1 MRSKPG
7 RMLLVVAATLAASVG
22 VAIAAPRPGTLD
34 HTFHGSGRFSLAF
47 PGGSDG
53 NAVAMQGGKI
63 VVAGDAGFE
72 AAENMAVIRL
82 TAKGKLD
89 RTFGGGDGRFLFDLF
104 GDADIASAVA
114 VLLNEKILVA
124 GRGFDPD
131 AMIDR
136 FVMLRLTPSG
146 RLDRTFGGGDGFVT
160 TTFGVDGASGIG
172 MTVLPDGRF
181 VVCGYTGGAAPAFAL
196 ARYRPGGRLDRTFG
210 GTGTVTTSFPG
221 RTEAFCSAVTHVGN
235 QVVAV
240 GQAFDGLTVTSF
252 AVARYRA
259 DGSLAPGFNLD
270 GRALF
275 DPLPTDDEATAV
287 VALPHGSVVVAG
299 SVRDGVLRNDVALLQ
314 IRRNGTLDPAFGGG
328 DGTKLYDPGSV
339 DSSTG
344 LLRQPDGKLVL
355 VGFRNPDMFVARFR
369 PGGAVDTGFGN
380 GGLQARPWPGP
391 SIAAAAAW
399 DSGTIVVVGSVQL
412 PPGSRSNACTGSG
425 SGAEPVR

>member
-1 MRSKPG
+1 MRSMPG
-7 RMLLVVAATLAASVG
+7 RMLLVVAATLIATVG

-34 HTFHGSGRFSLAF
+34 HTFHSSGRFSLAF

-53 NAVAMQGGKI
+53 NAVAMQGHKV

-82 TAKGKLD
+82 RANGKLD
-89 RTFGGGDGRFLFDLF
+89 RTFGGGDGRFFFDLF
-104 GDADIASAVA
+104 GEADIASAVA
-114 VLLNEKILVA
+114 VLPDEKILVA

-136 FVMLRLTPSG
+136 FVVLRLTANG
-146 RLDRTFGGGDGFVT
+146 RLDHTFGGGDGFVT

-181 VVCGYTGGAAPAFAL
+181 VVCGYTGGTAPAFAL
-196 ARYRPGGRLDRTFG
+196 ARYRPGGALDRTFG
-210 GTGTVTTSFPG
+210 GTGTVTTTFPG
-221 RTEAFCSAVTHVGN
+221 NSEAFCNAVTHVGN

-240 GQAFDGLTVTSF
+240 GQAFDGVAVTSF
-252 AVARYRA
+252 AVARYRG
-259 DGSLAPGFNLD
+259 DGSLAPAFDGD

-275 DPLPTDDEATAV
+275 APLLLDDEATGV
-287 VALPHGSVVVAG
+287 VPLPHGSVVVAG
-299 SVRDGVLRNDVALLQ
+299 SVRNGSLRSDVALIQ

-328 DGTKLYDPGSV
+328 DGIKLYDPGSA
-339 DSSTG
+339 DASAG

-391 SIAAAAAW
+391 SIGAAAAW
-399 DSGTIVVVGSVQL
+399 DAGAIVVAGSTQVARFAVERL
-412 PPGSRSNACTGSG
+412 HG
-425 SGAEPVR
+425 